1 MSGPCYLNG
10 TGGSGDQHGSALLAR
25 EVSESRNVPSQHS
38 YCVIQ
43 FPICLRMFFIRQRKP
58 HTVRTVSTYLHIAYT
73 TFLVLLNWVD
83 DSFIVVWM
91 GALKTQLNL
100 GDFFAKVK
108 VSSRNLLLPLFVE
121 EEDCV
126 MRPKRFCAVGILP
139 DLSTVARVTIPHL
152 SVKLADLS
160 NQ

>member
-1 MSGPCYLNG
+1 
-10 TGGSGDQHGSALLAR
+10 
-25 EVSESRNVPSQHS
+25 
-38 YCVIQ
+38 
-43 FPICLRMFFIRQRKP
+43 
-58 HTVRTVSTYLHIAYT
+58 
-73 TFLVLLNWVD
+73 
-83 DSFIVVWM
+83 M

-108 VSSRNLLLPLFVE
+108 VSSRNLSLPLFVE

-126 MRPKRFCAVGILP
+126 TRPKGFCTVGFLP
-139 DLSTVARVTIPHL
+139 DQSILARVPIPHL